1 MKSKFYTFTFYLLSL
16 TFPVVCI
23 HFLTCEFLMPELDF
37 FYNMYGLYFF
47 HVISTLA
54 TYSFLLFVNK
64 TFFDK
69 TGFAFLATGVFK
81 MFACIVFLIPLIQSD
96 FDNKIPD
103 VLAFFMLYFIYLL
116 YETIHAIKL
125 LKP

>member
-1 MKSKFYTFTFYLLSL
+1 
-16 TFPVVCI
+16 
-23 HFLTCEFLMPELDF
+23 
-37 FYNMYGLYFF
+37 
-47 HVISTLA
+47 
-54 TYSFLLFVNK
+54 
-64 TFFDK
+64 
-69 TGFAFLATGVFK
+69 
-81 MFACIVFLIPLIQSD
+81 MFASIVFLIPLIQSD